1 MSQSR
6 REFVYLSLGAAGA
19 LTLAPLGC
27 APEQATE
34 DAAGGG
40 EGAAATPLRILILG
54 GTGFIGPHEVRYA
67 QQRGHTLT
75 LFNRGQ
81 TNPDMFPEVESLR
94 GDRDDDLAALEGREW
109 DVVIDNSASIPRWV
123 RQSAGLLSPAAR
135 QYIYVSSISA
145 FADFS
150 QPGMDETA
158 AVATIE
164 DPTVEEITG
173 ATYGALKALCE
184 QEAEAAFPGRA
195 TIVRPG
201 LIVGP
206 GDPTDR
212 FTYWPVRVDRG
223 GEVMAPGEPE
233 DPVQNIDARDLTA
246 WMIRLAEENVT
257 GVFSATGHAIGI
269 GTMLTEMRD
278 ALSSDATF
286 TWVDADFLDEHE
298 VQPWGHMTTWVP
310 PRDGYEGF
318 GRVSIER
325 ALAAGLEFR
334 PLGDTT
340 RDTVEW
346 WNSLDEERRATPR
359 AGLPAERETE
369 VLAAW
374 HAREVD
380 S

>member
-1 MSQSR
+1 M
-6 REFVYLSLGAAGA
+6 
-19 LTLAPLGC
+19 
-27 APEQATE
+27 
-34 DAAGGG
+34 
-40 EGAAATPLRILILG
+40 RILILG

-67 QQRGHTLT
+67 RRRGHTLT
-75 LFNRGQ
+75 LFNRGK
-81 TNPDMFPEVESLR
+81 TNPQLFPDVEKLR
-94 GDRDDDLAALEGREW
+94 GDRDNDLKSLEGREW

-123 RQSAGLLSPAAR
+123 RQSAGLLSASAR

-150 QPGMDETA
+150 QPEMDETA
-158 AVATIE
+158 PVATIE
-164 DPTVEEITG
+164 DPTIEEITG
-173 ATYGALKALCE
+173 ETYGALKALCE

-223 GEVMAPGEPE
+223 GEVMAPGTPE

-246 WMIRLAEENVT
+246 WMIRLAEEEVT
-257 GVFSATGHAIGI
+257 GTFSGTGHSMGI
-269 GTMLTEMRD
+269 GTMLTEMRE
-278 ALSSDATF
+278 ALSSDASF
-286 TWVDADFLDEHE
+286 TWVDADFLAEHD
-298 VQPWGHMTTWVP
+298 VQPWGQMTTWVS

-318 GRVSIER
+318 GRMSIER

-346 WNSLDEERRATPR
+346 WNALPEERRASPR

-374 HAREVD
+374 HARE

>member
-1 MSQSR
+1 MLQTR

-19 LTLAPLGC
+19 LSLGPLGC
-27 APEQATE
+27 ASERASDET
-34 DAAGGG
+34 G
-40 EGAAATPLRILILG
+40 ESGEGPGAAATPLRILILG

-67 QQRGHTLT
+67 LQRGHTLT
-75 LFNRGQ
+75 LFNRGR
-81 TNPDMFPEVESLR
+81 TNPQLFPDVEKLR
-94 GDRDDDLAALEGREW
+94 GDRDDDLASLEGREW

-123 RQSAGLLSPAAR
+123 RQSAGLLSDSAR

-158 AVATIE
+158 PVATIE
-164 DPTVEEITG
+164 NPTIEEITG

-223 GEVMAPGEPE
+223 DEVMAPGTPE

-246 WMIRLAEENVT
+246 WMIRLAEEGVT
-257 GVFSATGHAIGI
+257 GTFNGTGHSMGI
-269 GTMLTEMRD
+269 GTMLTEMRE
-278 ALSSDATF
+278 ALSSNASF
-286 TWVDADFLDEHE
+286 TWVDADFLAEHG
-298 VQPWGHMTTWVP
+298 VQPWGQMTTWVS

-346 WNSLDEERRATPR
+346 WNFLPEERRASPR

-374 HAREVD
+374 HAGE